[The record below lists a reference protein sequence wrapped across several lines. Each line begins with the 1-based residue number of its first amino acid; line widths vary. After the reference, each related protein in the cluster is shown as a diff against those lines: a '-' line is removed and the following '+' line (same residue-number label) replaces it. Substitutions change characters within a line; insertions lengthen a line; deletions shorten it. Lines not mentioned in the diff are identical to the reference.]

1 MFIDGNLAAFM
12 SGFKNQERT
21 TLIIP
26 RLSINGDFL
35 FYSPGLMLVNE
46 TIKFLYKQTSIR
58 ELDLSQGTEKYKFDM
73 GGEIHTTKWFKI

>member
-1 MFIDGNLAAFM
+1 MFIDGQLSAFM
-12 SGFKNQERT
+12 SGFKDQNNT

-26 RLSINGDFL
+26 RLSINNDFL

-46 TIKFLYKQTSIR
+46 TIKYLYNQSTIR

-73 GGEIHTTKWFKI
+73 GGESHITKWFKI